1 MTSPAPAGGR
11 SPRRRD
17 DPPTTRGQREE
28 ATTIRWNALRH
39 DAQALW
45 RSAHRAVTTSG
56 PERDTT
62 VQSLKAAGAGV
73 LAWALAG
80 WWWSAPMALL
90 APWTALFLVQ
100 STVYRSVRSA
110 MQQLAVVMLGTLLA
124 AGAAVVTG
132 NNSLVAMAIVLPIT
146 VLLSTYARFGTQGV
160 YAPTAA
166 LFVLAYG
173 TYSGV
178 DILHRLFE
186 TLLGAVIGIA
196 VNALVLPPVH
206 GRDVWHLRKRLPQ
219 ESADLLHTVADG
231 IEEETYDPKK
241 AQGWYDRAQ
250 RLTDLM
256 TDLRSARRWTD
267 ESYRFNP
274 GRKLRRSVP
283 HPPGAD
289 WDFTWDRITEHIRTT
304 VRAVTETRE
313 DRPSLADL
321 PEEAPGILA
330 ELLRAA
336 GDVCEFDDSDTRPAG
351 RQSPPETERDRRRA
365 MDRANAA
372 HDRLA
377 RLLTD
382 SRYRATP
389 ALGGLAADTQRL
401 LSDLAA
407 IGNPEADG
415 TESSDADADAD
426 ADADT
431 HSTHSTRSTHSAS
444 TAGR

>member
-1 MTSPAPAGGR
+1 M
-11 SPRRRD
+11 
-17 DPPTTRGQREE
+17 
-28 ATTIRWNALRH
+28 RWNALTQ
-39 DAQALW
+39 DASALW
-45 RSAHRAVTTSG
+45 RSARRAVTTSG

-124 AGAAVVTG
+124 AGAAVLTG
-132 NNSLVAMAIVLPIT
+132 NNSLAAMAIVLPIT

-173 TYSGV
+173 TYSGI

-231 IEEETYDPKK
+231 IEEETYDAKK

-256 TDLRSARRWTD
+256 TDLRTARRWSD

-283 HPPGAD
+283 HPPSAD

-304 VRAVTETRE
+304 VRTVTETRE
-313 DRPSLADL
+313 ERPSLADL

-336 GDVCEFDDSDTRPAG
+336 GDVCELDDSDTRPAG
-351 RQSPPETERDRRRA
+351 QESPPETVRDRRRA
-365 MDRANAA
+365 MRAANAA
-372 HDRLA
+372 HGRLA

-382 SRYRATP
+382 SRYRTTP
-389 ALGGLAADTQRL
+389 ALGGLTADTQRL

-407 IGNPEADG
+407 IGGNPETDG
-415 TESSDADADAD
+415 TDSTDSTSRDST
-426 ADADT
+426 DT
-431 HSTHSTRSTHSAS
+431 A
-444 TAGR
+444 AG